1 MPFSRKKPEIQVGL
15 SGTAL
20 KYIAMATM
28 LADHIGAVLLERI
41 VYYRGNL
48 EQVAMLMTSQWG
60 GYPLLAVAD
69 AQNSWEDCISHL
81 LLFAGGGIPSYK
93 GLAQILAQDGCV
105 CAYLGNSFPP
115 GCVEYVGRGKQQ
127 RVR

>member
-60 GYPLLAVAD
+60 DTLYWLWRMLRTVGRIAFPIYCFLL
-69 AQNSWEDCISHL
+69 
-81 LLFAGGGIPSYK
+81 GGRIPSYK

-105 CAYLGNSFPP
+105 CAYLRNSFPP

>member
-1 MPFSRKKPEIQVGL
+1 MPFSRKKPEIQGGL

-20 KYIAMATM
+20 KYIAMTTM

-60 GYPLLAVAD
+60 DTLYWLWR
-69 AQNSWEDCISHL
+69 AQNSGEDCISHL
-81 LLFAGGGIPSYK
+81 LLFTGGRIPSYK

-105 CAYLGNSFPP
+105 CAYLRNSFPP